1 MKKETIEIFD
11 EEEVDSFISDGGDN
25 GGGDDDD
32 GGGGGDDPDLPSSS
46 CSGIKHFTNEGIVIV
61 EHTCDSIYLD
71 IEVYN
76 STTGKEVGAV
86 KTIISNNEF
95 HVTMT
100 PSIDGYVIWEK
111 IR

>member
-11 EEEVDSFISDGGDN
+11 EEEVDSFISDSSDT
-25 GGGDDDD
+25 GGGDDDGD
-32 GGGGGDDPDLPSSS
+32 TGGGSEDPPSSA
-46 CSGIKHFTNEGIVIV
+46 CSGVKHFTNEGTVIV

-86 KTIISNNEF
+86 KKMISNNEF
-95 HVTMT
+95 HVILT